1 MVSLLRAMSIETGLS
16 EVIVQRI
23 MQSAPHRYKQYKI
36 DKRSGG
42 KRTISQPA
50 TEVKLLQRAF
60 VELYLSKLPVHP
72 AAMAYRPGLSILN
85 NAKAHAGSG
94 SILKMDFKDFFPSI
108 RKASWMSYCMEFSL
122 FEDHSE
128 RELAASLLFQR
139 PKGSSVMQL
148 AIGAP
153 SSPML
158 SNVLMFQFDEIISSE
173 VAKDKII
180 YTRYADDLT
189 FSADRS
195 WNLVDVE
202 RAVKRALREIAY
214 PRLQINPDKTTHVTK
229 KFSRSVTGL
238 ILANDGRIT
247 IGKRR
252 KRAIHAATHAAS
264 RGHLDDR
271 QLQKLAGMLAFVHSI
286 EPDFINV
293 LERRY
298 GVETIMRLQIVGATD
313 RRNLRPVIDDIG
325 SDQGN

>member
-1 MVSLLRAMSIETGLS
+1 MVSLLRAMAIETGLS
-16 EVIVQRI
+16 EVVVQRI

-42 KRTISQPA
+42 KRLISQPA

-60 VELYLSKLPVHP
+60 VELYLSKLPIHP
-72 AAMAYRPGLSILN
+72 VAMAYRPNLSILD
-85 NAKAHAGSG
+85 NANAHAGSS

-108 RKASWMSYCMEFSL
+108 RKANWMSYCAEFSIL
-122 FEDHSE
+122 ENHSE

-153 SSPML
+153 SSPAL
-158 SNVLMFQFDEIISSE
+158 SNVLMFEFDEIVSSE
-173 VAKDKII
+173 VAKDKVI

-202 RAVKRALREIAY
+202 RTVKRALREIAY
-214 PRLQINPDKTTHVTK
+214 PRLQLHPNKTTHVTK

-238 ILANDGRIT
+238 ILANDGRVT

-264 RGHLDDR
+264 QGRLDDR
-271 QLQKLAGMLAFVHSI
+271 QLQKLAGMLAFVHSV
-286 EPDFINV
+286 EPGFIDV

-298 GVETIMRLQIVGATD
+298 GFETIMRLQTIGAKD
-313 RRNLRPVIDDIG
+313 RRNLRPRIDDADFG
-325 SDQGN
+325 QE